1 MVVKNAFD
9 VPIGTLWGKPF
20 SYWTKRNCVCLV
32 RTINETSSG
41 SWQNSFSFW
50 LCFFNRFVKTA
61 FYLSWRQLQGAFF
74 VSEKKLCFRTFPDTD
89 WRKVEAFVKN
99 FRMGSSRLLSTY
111 PEDPFG
117 DKCIF
122 WKFCFYLHFL
132 GRSVKFFHHFGKIFW
147 PSGYSVPT
155 GLTKFPCLCPREQFG
170 GKFFH
175 PEKK

>member
-50 LCFFNRFVKTA
+50 LCFFNRFVTTP
-61 FYLSWRQLQGAFF
+61 FYLSWRQFRGAFF
-74 VSEKKLCFRTFPDTD
+74 VSEKTFVFSDVFRHWLKTV
-89 WRKVEAFVKN
+89 RAFVKF
-99 FRMGSSRLLSTY
+99 FRTGLPRLLATS
-111 PEDPFG
+111 PEEPFR

-122 WKFCFYLHFL
+122 WRTLFSFESSPTLGEKFHQYSKKILAFWLYYF
-132 GRSVKFFHHFGKIFW
+132 GRLSK
-147 PSGYSVPT
+147 
-155 GLTKFPCLCPREQFG
+155 LTSTSAIEQFE
-170 GKFFH
+170 GKFI
-175 PEKK
+175 PRKKL